1 MQRHGARKQGSSS
14 LSAGMV
20 ALAAVMIA
28 VTAVFTLLIRVPIP
42 ATQGYF
48 NFSDVAITFA
58 GLAFGPWVGLVAG
71 GLGTALADVVGGYAQ
86 WAPLSFLAHGLEGL
100 LIGYLGRRRAFSF
113 ILLGWFLGSLAMVGL
128 YYLGGAAILIGD
140 WTVALAEVPVNLLQ
154 AAAGGLVGIP
164 LYYAVRRAYPPL
176 EQLGRGVT
184 WTEEDTQS

>member
-1 MQRHGARKQGSSS
+1 MHRTRKAGRVS
-14 LSAGMV
+14 LSAGTV

-86 WAPLSFLAHGLEGL
+86 WAALSFLAHGIEGL
-100 LIGYLGRRRAFSF
+100 IIGYLGRRRAFPA
-113 ILLGWFLGSLAMVGL
+113 IILGWLLGSLVMVAF
-128 YYLGGAAILIGD
+128 YYVGGAAILIGD
-140 WTVALAEVPVNLLQ
+140 WGVALAEVPVNLIQ
-154 AAAGGLVGIP
+154 AAAGALVGIP
-164 LYYAVRRAYPPL
+164 LFYAVRRAFPPL
-176 EQLGRGVT
+176 DRLGRGAA
-184 WTEEDTQS
+184 WSEEETHS